1 MGPGLLLSLGH
12 AVNVLK
18 QEYHRLLVCILSS
31 AMTLAKTVISHLAH
45 LESVPLFLG

>member
-12 AVNVLK
+12 AMNVPK
-18 QEYHRLLVCILSS
+18 QECHGLLVCILSS
-31 AMTLAKTVISHLAH
+31 DMTLAKMVISHLAH